1 MIKSILYAL
10 LGAAGIGE
18 FWVIW
23 CVAAAVE
30 NNAPFP
36 RAAAIIGG
44 LLVSGYCIAGLICLG
59 VSLYRRFFRRRESRR
74 LGIIRFDRYGNLYY
88 AKK

>member
-30 NNAPFP
+30 NSAPFP
-36 RAAAIIGG
+36 RAAGVLGG
-44 LLVSGYCIAGLICLG
+44 LFVAGYCIAGLICLG
-59 VSLYRRFFRRRESRR
+59 VSLYRRCCRRRESRR